1 MLMLLLDFEQTLSL
15 ALEALSTLW
24 LMEEGK
30 EEEWE
35 RGRRVELTS
44 SPLLKKAFV
53 PRPFVAGLTG
63 VSFLGGTFA
72 GPETPPAPVK
82 NFRLANLVAALL
94 FA

>member
-1 MLMLLLDFEQTLSL
+1 MLKLDLQMLLLTLLGTLSMWL
-15 ALEALSTLW
+15 TLDGRDG
-24 LMEEGK
+24 EG
-30 EEEWE
+30 WE

-82 NFRLANLVAALL
+82 NFRFANLVSALL
-94 FA
+94 LA